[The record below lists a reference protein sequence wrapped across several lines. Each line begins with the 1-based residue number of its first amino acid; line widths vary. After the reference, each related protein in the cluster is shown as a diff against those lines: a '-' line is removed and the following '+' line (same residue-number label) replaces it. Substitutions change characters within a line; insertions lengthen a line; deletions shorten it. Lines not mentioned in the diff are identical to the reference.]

1 MVMFS
6 RSRSSRSQI
15 FFKIGVLKNFAIFTE
30 KRVCWSLFSIKLQ
43 AWRPAI
49 LIKRDHNRCFLV
61 NITKFLR
68 IALFT
73 WTSLVEKERK
83 KESENDSDDNSDLFG
98 ASYQSDQR
106 NGEGVFFSLQQQNN
120 LLNCDVRFPL
130 YCFYVFNTL
139 Y

>member
-30 KRVCWSLFSIKLQ
+30 KRVLKPLFNKVAGLK
-43 AWRPAI
+43 ACNFNKKRPQ
-49 LIKRDHNRCFLV
+49 DRCFLV

-73 WTSLVEKERK
+73 WTSLAEKERK

-139 Y
+139 N